1 MRVVPLLKKT
11 NLKALRQPSQKISKL
26 FKISI
31 KSDTKKEK

>member
-11 NLKALRQPSQKISKL
+11 NLKALRQPSL

-31 KSDTKKEK
+31 KSDTKKDK